1 MGNEN
6 NQLLQELQR
15 NTTAVATFKGKV
27 TNFDLG
33 LYPYT
38 SMIENYEGSEV
49 TIRLNNLLS

>member
-1 MGNEN
+1 
-6 NQLLQELQR
+6 LLQELHR
-15 NTTAVATFKGKV
+15 NTSVVATFKGKV

-49 TIRLNNLLS
+49 TIRLNNPLS